1 LPNEPAG
8 PWKPGWTPWSVW
20 KKRSG
25 KKDLAEFY
33 AYLHEMGK
41 GAIPDPEE
49 QEEQL
54 AIVKGWAED
63 ARFLAEI
70 LEEKTA

>member
-1 LPNEPAG
+1 
-8 PWKPGWTPWSVW
+8 
-20 KKRSG
+20 
-25 KKDLAEFY
+25 
-33 AYLHEMGK
+33 MGK